1 VERNTPYRP
10 RVSRET
16 RLLLTAGVV
25 AIAALWLLARFR
37 FQDRPVTL
45 NPIPAVL
52 TQLTN
57 NLRFDDLAAEVAR
70 AQPRLEGILLSVDT
84 PSAVAS
90 HRVAGL
96 RFRADEV
103 VTLLADGSIGDA
115 ASLRAWDPASGLAV
129 VSVLIQANVLPIVWT
144 PRRLEQPRYFL
155 VGEVSSIG
163 VSLRPTF
170 VGSLRPATTAL
181 WSEAIWILPPS
192 SDLRPGAFLFTT
204 GDVELV
210 GMVITYGSERAI
222 VPGSTLLA
230 EANRLRERPRTSAG
244 TLGIEV
250 QALTNPVALVT
261 GAEVGVVVT
270 FVRPDGPAAGH
281 LMVGDVIEEI
291 DGRRL
296 ATREEWVVR
305 TSRLSVD
312 DALKVRVRRRGEVV
326 DVSLVAVSTPMPLVT
341 RSLGLTFRRRT
352 GIGAEIIRVEP
363 ASAGNRA
370 GLVVGDV
377 LTLIDDINAPTPVQV
392 TRSFAA
398 LGEGQRMMV
407 AVTRGTAH
415 FVTTLER

>member
-1 VERNTPYRP
+1 
-10 RVSRET
+10 
-16 RLLLTAGVV
+16 
-25 AIAALWLLARFR
+25 
-37 FQDRPVTL
+37 
-45 NPIPAVL
+45 
-52 TQLTN
+52 
-57 NLRFDDLAAEVAR
+57 
-70 AQPRLEGILLSVDT
+70 
-84 PSAVAS
+84 
-90 HRVAGL
+90 
-96 RFRADEV
+96 
-103 VTLLADGSIGDA
+103 
-115 ASLRAWDPASGLAV
+115 

-155 VGEVSSIG
+155 VGEVSLTG

>member
-1 VERNTPYRP
+1 
-10 RVSRET
+10 
-16 RLLLTAGVV
+16 L

-37 FQDRPVTL
+37 FQDQPVSP

-57 NLRFDDLAAEVAR
+57 SPNYDDLAAEIAR
-70 AQPRLEGILLSVDT
+70 AQPRLEGILLPVDT
-84 PSAVAS
+84 VSAAAS
-90 HRVAGL
+90 HRIAGL
-96 RFRADEV
+96 RLRDNEV
-103 VTLLADGSIGDA
+103 VTFLSDA
-115 ASLRAWDPASGLAV
+115 SMVNEANRRALDPASGLAV
-129 VSVLIQANVLPIVWT
+129 VSVPGQVNVLPVVWA
-144 PRRLEQPRYFL
+144 PRRLEQPRYFI
-155 VGEVSSIG
+155 VGEVSSTG

-170 VGSLRPATTAL
+170 VGSLRSATTAL
-181 WSEAIWILPPS
+181 WSEAIWILPPG

-204 GDVELV
+204 GDTELV
-210 GMVITYGSERAI
+210 GMVIAHRGERAI
-222 VPGSTLLA
+222 VPGATLVA

-250 QALTNPVALVT
+250 QALTDPVALVT

-270 FVRPDGPAAGH
+270 FLRPDGPAAGR
-281 LMVGDVIEEI
+281 LMVGDVIEEM

-296 ATREEWVVR
+296 ATREEWDVR

-312 DALKVRVRRRGEVV
+312 DALKVRVRRRGEAV
-326 DVSLVAVSTPMPLVT
+326 DVALVAVSPPMPLVT
-341 RSLGLTFRRRT
+341 RSLGLTLRSRT
-352 GIGAEIIRVEP
+352 GIGTEIIRVEP

-370 GLVVGDV
+370 GLVAGDV
-377 LTLIDDINAPTPVQV
+377 ITLIADMDAPTPVQV

-398 LGEGQRMMV
+398 LREGQRVMV